1 MAPVAQHSDDR
12 PGKGGPVRGR
22 WVPLIGIGSGALYL
36 ALAVA
41 QDALHRPPA
50 DAEPTLAPFVAY
62 TAVTIALFALF
73 ITLLVLCARYGPFTH
88 RQRVLAISF
97 PIVFNVAFLF
107 TPPTLSIDLLSY
119 ISHGYIET
127 TMGANPLVQP
137 SSSVAGTPLGFELL
151 RYGWRPVH
159 PASPYGPAWTRV
171 EASAARAFDDARSQ
185 MVVLKLVVVAASLGT
200 ALLIWSILG
209 RVRPELRLLGTLAYL
224 WNPMI
229 VMELAGDGHNDAVMV
244 FFVLLGLFL
253 TIERRVVGGIVATC
267 LGVLTKYVPILFL
280 PLQIAWMWRTRP
292 STSRF
297 AGQVLAAAT
306 VAALFTVGLFAG
318 YWAGSDTWT
327 GVRVSGQPG
336 STGSTQTMLME
347 LLSRV
352 LSPTI
357 VESVVPIFAVLALV
371 VYLGYKVRSI
381 ADGADLLSGYASL
394 ALVYLLF
401 ISPSYWPWYAVL
413 PVALLALVPT
423 GSSMLVLLALSL
435 GSRLA
440 APLDLLFVNELIG
453 RPVFFAL
460 TWIFG
465 IGIPAVVWAV
475 SRVRPPDLFLIPVS
489 QARPSAR

>member
-1 MAPVAQHSDDR
+1 M
-12 PGKGGPVRGR
+12 
-22 WVPLIGIGSGALYL
+22 LYL

-41 QDALHRPPA
+41 QDALHRPPV
-50 DAEPTLAPFVAY
+50 DAEPTLAPFVVY
-62 TAVTIALFALF
+62 TAVTIGLFALF
-73 ITLLVLCARYGPFTH
+73 ITLLVLCARYGPFTR

-127 TMGANPLVQP
+127 TMGGNPLVEP
-137 SSSVAGTPLGFELL
+137 SSSVAGTPLGTELL

-171 EASAARAFDDARSQ
+171 EASAARSFDDARSQ

-253 TIERRVVGGIVATC
+253 TIERRVVGGIVATS
-267 LGVLTKYVPILFL
+267 LGALTKYVPILFL

-297 AGQVLAAAT
+297 AGRVLAGAA
-306 VAALFTVGLFAG
+306 VAALLTVGLYAG
-318 YWAGSDTWT
+318 YWEGSDTWT
-327 GVRVSGQPG
+327 GVRLAGRPG
-336 STGSTQTMLME
+336 STGSTQTMIIE
-347 LLSRV
+347 LLSRIV
-352 LSPTI
+352 SPAS
-357 VESVVPIFAVLALV
+357 VESFVPILAVLGLIAYV
-371 VYLGYKVRSI
+371 GYQARTI
-381 ADGADLLSGYASL
+381 ADGRDLLTGCAAL

-423 GSSMLVLLALSL
+423 GPSLLVLLAVSL

-440 APLDLLFVNELIG
+440 APLDLLFVHELLS
-453 RPVFFAL
+453 RRVFFAL
-460 TWIFG
+460 TWILG
-465 IGIPAVVWAV
+465 LGIPMLAWGV
-475 SRVRPPDLFLIPVS
+475 SRVRPRGLSFTPGSSP
-489 QARPSAR
+489 RP